1 MKTSAFTIIEIIAV
15 IMVIA
20 ILVGIALPR
29 FSGIQD
35 EAKITKAKGE
45 LRTIQAAME
54 SFYMHQR
61 PNAYPETAELM
72 DQLVSATP
80 QLIAQPLYD
89 PFADSQ
95 EYQYILSDNGR
106 YYVLFSIG
114 PDAVADIEEIDD
126 EGVMSGRDD
135 DDVYV
140 TNGNGW

>member
-1 MKTSAFTIIEIIAV
+1 MKKNAFTIIEIIAV

-54 SFYMHQR
+54 SFYMHQT
-61 PNAYPETAELM
+61 PNAYPDTEDLM
-72 DQLVSATP
+72 DQLVSASP
-80 QLIAQPLYD
+80 QLISQVLYD
-89 PFADSQ
+89 PFAEGSE

-135 DDVYV
+135 
-140 TNGNGW
+140 